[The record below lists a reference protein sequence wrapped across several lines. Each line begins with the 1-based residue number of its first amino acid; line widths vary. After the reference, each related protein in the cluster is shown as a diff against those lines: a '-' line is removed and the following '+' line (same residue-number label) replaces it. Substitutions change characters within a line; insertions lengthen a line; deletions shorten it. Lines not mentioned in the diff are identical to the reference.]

1 MGSMN
6 NRLVKIEKKKK
17 KKDGFKPNLVERALN
32 FL

>member
-17 KKDGFKPNLVERALN
+17 KKEVSNQIWLKGH
-32 FL
+32 

>member
-17 KKDGFKPNLVERALN
+17 KEGFKPNLVERALN